1 MEREVRNEVHG
12 EAERTVGPVT
22 DVSVKQEQS
31 AGGSSMS
38 AVDGVVPASAMQQIL
53 PLQFL
58 HASSASTGTTA
69 ASLSWMMSSPYQ
81 MMMLPGTGMPQQLIL
96 PGTGSGGVL
105 AMHDGQLYVSPIA
118 DNAAASDPSGL
129 VICYVSY
136 CQQNVAKLL

>member
-12 EAERTVGPVT
+12 EAERTVGPVA
-22 DVSVKQEQS
+22 DVSMKQEQS
-31 AGGSSMS
+31 AGGS

-58 HASSASTGTTA
+58 HASSASSGTSA
-69 ASLSWMMSSPYQ
+69 APLSWMMSSPYQ
-81 MMMLPGTGMPQQLIL
+81 MMMLPPGASVPQQLIL

-118 DNAAASDPSGL
+118 DNATASDTSWL
-129 VICYVSY
+129 VIYY
-136 CQQNVAKLL
+136 CVTTYLVNF

>member
-12 EAERTVGPVT
+12 EVGPVA

-31 AGGSSMS
+31 AGGSSVS

-118 DNAAASDPSGL
+118 DNATVSDPTGL
-129 VICYVSY
+129 VIYY
-136 CQQNVAKLL
+136 CVG